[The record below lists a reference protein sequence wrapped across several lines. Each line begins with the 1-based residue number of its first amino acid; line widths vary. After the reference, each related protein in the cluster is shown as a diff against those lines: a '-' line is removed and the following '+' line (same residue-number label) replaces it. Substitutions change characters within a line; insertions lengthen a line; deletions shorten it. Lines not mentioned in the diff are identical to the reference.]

1 MATKEEFLGLM
12 KYCLSTT
19 AIVFIII
26 SCTHGKTRFFPE
38 REGLNNPVEVTVIRN
53 RGFCAAYPTAI
64 LLDEVPIAFIRIG
77 EYVTF
82 FVESG
87 VHYLRVDTGVSGNFE
102 KENKYYF
109 LISPNFF
116 DSIGA
121 GAGCSF
127 EIEKISEEEGLKR
140 VMNSK
145 NLIEMEKPHKI
156 QTETTPPEKEKPNLA
171 SIPKNVTLP
180 EISLRGKPMEISNE
194 MQITNMLIEY
204 NFFERSR
211 NTQGSFVNEFVDN
224 NDGTVTDKVTGLMWQ
239 KDGSSGTLDNQGAIS
254 YIEQLNRQRFA
265 GHSDWRMP
273 TIEELAS
280 LLERTKNEG
289 VHMDPIFDSRQ
300 TSCWSADTGEGVN
313 AFLSGAWIVNFGQG
327 QILKADFLKT
337 SGAPQSLPYGPRRNY
352 LNHAKAVRWTE

>member
-1 MATKEEFLGLM
+1 M
-12 KYCLSTT
+12 KYYLSAI

-38 REGLNNPVEVTVIRN
+38 AEGLDNPVEVTVIRN

-116 DSIGA
+116 DSIGV

-171 SIPKNVTLP
+171 SIPKNVALP
-180 EISLRGKPMEISNE
+180 QISLRGQPMEISNQ
-194 MQITNMLIEY
+194 MQITNMLTKY

-224 NDGTVTDKVTGLMWQ
+224 NDGTVTDKATGLMWQ
-239 KDGSSGTLDNQGAIS
+239 KEGSSGALGNRAAIS
-254 YIEQLNRQRFA
+254 YLEQLNRQRFA
-265 GHSDWRMP
+265 GYSDWRMP

-289 VHMDPIFDSRQ
+289 IHMDAVFDSRQ
-300 TSCWSADTGEGVN
+300 SSCWSADKFESDRDQLQGV
-313 AFLSGAWIVNFGQG
+313 WVVNFNQG
-327 QILKADFLKT
+327 QILQGTFLIKHT
-337 SGAPQSLPYGPRRNY
+337 VKSSWGAFAGKNNLNY
-352 LNHAKAVRWTE
+352 VKAVRWAE